1 MEPSRICLPLLP
13 LATDFRRGLDMV
25 RDFGVGGIELDG
37 RHGID
42 LLNLT
47 DTGIRQIRKWLEDAG
62 LRVAAVAF
70 PTRGGYADEDRL
82 EARVAATKRALAQ
95 AWRLG
100 AAVVLGRLGEIP
112 SSDTPA
118 WQLLIDVLT
127 DIGRA
132 SQQAGASFCVEASQA
147 TPEELL
153 EVQAAVPAGSLQFNL
168 VTGGLLVHGHD
179 PAAAAATLAA
189 DLGFVHATDAMPGAF
204 AGHGRAVPL
213 GTGQVDLPAV
223 LATLEERGYRGWVG
237 LEATTTGR
245 SEAATE
251 LAAAVAR
258 LSSAAGR

>member
-1 MEPSRICLPLLP
+1 MEPSRICVPLLP
-13 LATDFRRGLDMV
+13 LGSDFRLALSAV
-25 RDFGVGGIELDG
+25 RDLGVGGIEIDG

-42 LLNLT
+42 LLALT
-47 DTGIRQIRKWLEDAG
+47 DTGIRQLRKWLDDAG

-70 PTRGGYADEDRL
+70 PTRGGYAEEDRL

-100 AAVVLGRLGEIP
+100 ATAVLGRLGEIP
-112 SSDTPA
+112 AADTPA

-132 SQQAGASFCVEASQA
+132 SQQAGAIFCAEASQA
-147 TPEELL
+147 APAELL
-153 EVQAAVPAGSLQFNL
+153 RVLAAVPAGSLQLDL

-189 DLGFVHATDAMPGAF
+189 DLGFVHATDAVPGAF

-213 GTGQVDLPAV
+213 GTGQVDLPTV

-237 LEATTTGR
+237 LEATATGR
-245 SEAATE
+245 AAAADE
-251 LAAAVAR
+251 LAAAIAR
-258 LSSAAGR
+258 LA

>member
-1 MEPSRICLPLLP
+1 MEPSRICLPLMP
-13 LATDFRRGLDMV
+13 LAADFRQALDIV
-25 RDFGVGGIELDG
+25 RDFGVGGIEVDG
-37 RHGID
+37 RHGVD
-42 LLNLT
+42 LLTLT
-47 DTGIRQIRKWLEDAG
+47 DTGIRQIRKWLDDAG

-82 EARVAATKRALAQ
+82 EARVAATKQALAK

-100 AAVVLGRLGEIP
+100 ATVVLGRLGEIP
-112 SSDTPA
+112 PADTPA
-118 WQLLIDVLT
+118 WQLLIDVLA

-132 SQQAGASFCVEASQA
+132 SQQAGASFCAEAGQA
-147 TPEELL
+147 GPEDLQRVL
-153 EVQAAVPAGSLQFNL
+153 AAVPAGSLQLDL

-179 PAAAAATLAA
+179 PAAAAATLAS
-189 DLGFVHATDAMPGAF
+189 DLGFVHVTDAMPGAF

-237 LEATTTGR
+237 LEATATGR
-245 SEAATE
+245 SEAAAE

-258 LSSAAGR
+258 LSSAGR